1 MRFGAANALRGITTL
16 RTPFLKVAATFS
28 ASMSSGRV
36 KRRVKLLVRRSLI
49 SHFCLFFSSFLLFF
63 YLFWGCNYY
72 QYQTFLLSPDSQTGL
87 LLIYFIT
94 YTARFQVNSQSEELY
109 FHFFLRKRRFY
120 DII

>member
-63 YLFWGCNYY
+63 SSVSLTSSFTDEIVKTLW
-72 QYQTFLLSPDSQTGL
+72 SS
-87 LLIYFIT
+87 
-94 YTARFQVNSQSEELY
+94 
-109 FHFFLRKRRFY
+109 
-120 DII
+120 